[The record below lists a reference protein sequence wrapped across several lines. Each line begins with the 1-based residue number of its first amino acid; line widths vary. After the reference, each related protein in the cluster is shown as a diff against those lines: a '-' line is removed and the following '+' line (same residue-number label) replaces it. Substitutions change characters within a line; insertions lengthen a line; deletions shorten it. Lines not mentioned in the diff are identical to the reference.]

1 MLEVH
6 GTIIVIRLVE
16 KSKNIYILR
25 SKFLLIILE
34 HFGLESESGTTTNK
48 SYDRTF
54 CPPYDKLSIGVKRL
68 TNKITEKQ
76 TNK

>member
-34 HFGLESESGTTTNK
+34 HFGLESESGTTTDK

-54 CPPYDKLSIGVKRL
+54 YPP
-68 TNKITEKQ
+68 
-76 TNK
+76 